1 MIARGKGIENR
12 KKNEE
17 KRFFQEVMMQ

>member
-1 MIARGKGIENR
+1 MIAKGKGIERR